1 MRIFVIGATG
11 VLGRALVPRLKRAHY
26 DVRALVRSV
35 EQAHKLQA
43 SGIETTVGDILQEET
58 QQRLPEMVKGCE
70 AVIHIATAI
79 PSNPY
84 DLSARNWEMTTR
96 LRTEG
101 TRHLLTAT
109 LQAGAARYIQQS
121 IALAYP
127 DSGDTWLDEDQPFD
141 TSKARAAIC
150 APIAEMEQMV
160 RAVPVDRLQW
170 SILRGG
176 LFVGPG
182 TGQVKLLERLRAGQV
197 EIPGKGQ
204 NFLSPIH
211 VADMAEAIALTLEHA
226 SSGSIYH
233 IVNQPL
239 RYGDYITGLADR
251 LHLSHP
257 PYNASLPEAP
267 SYRCSNQRAREQL
280 GWQPQHTIWPGEP
293 SW

>member
-11 VLGRALVPRLKRAHY
+11 VLGRALMPRLQQAHH
-26 DVRALVRSV
+26 DIRTLVRSL
-35 EQAHKLQA
+35 EQARILQA
-43 SGIETTVGDILQEET
+43 VGIEATVGEILQVET
-58 QQRLPEMVKGCE
+58 QQHLPELIKGCE

-84 DLSARNWEMTTR
+84 NLSAGAWETNTR

-101 TRHLLTAT
+101 TRHLLAAA
-109 LQAGAARYIQQS
+109 LQAGAAHYIQQS
-121 IALAYP
+121 ITMAYP
-127 DSGDTWLDEDQPFD
+127 DCGDAWLDEDQPFD
-141 TSKARAAIC
+141 TSLARATIC
-150 APIAEMEQMV
+150 APVMEMERMV
-160 RAVPVDRLQW
+160 RAVPVGRLQW

-182 TGQVKLLERLRAGQV
+182 TGQEKLLERLRAGQV

-226 SSGSIYH
+226 SGGSIYH
-233 IVNQPL
+233 IVDQPL

-251 LHLSHP
+251 LHLSDP

-267 SYRCSNQRAREQL
+267 SYRCSNQHAREQL

>member
-11 VLGRALVPRLKRAHY
+11 VLGRVLMPRLQQAHH
-26 DVRALVRSV
+26 DIRTLVRSS
-35 EQAHKLQA
+35 EQAQRLQA
-43 SGIETTVGDILQEET
+43 VGIEATVGELLQAET
-58 QQRLPEMVKGCE
+58 QQRLPELIKGCE

-84 DLSARNWEMTTR
+84 DLSAGNWETTTR

-101 TRHLLTAT
+101 TRHLLASS

-121 IALAYP
+121 ITMAYT
-127 DSGDTWLDEDQPFD
+127 DGGDAWLDEDQPFD
-141 TSKARAAIC
+141 TSLARAAIC
-150 APIAEMEQMV
+150 GPIVEMERMV
-160 RAVPVDRLQW
+160 RAVPAGRLQW

-182 TGQVKLLERLRAGQV
+182 TGQEKLLERLRAGQV
-197 EIPGKGQ
+197 EIPGQGQ

-226 SSGSIYH
+226 SGGSIYH
-233 IVNQPL
+233 IVDQPL

-251 LHLSHP
+251 LHLSYP

-267 SYRCSNQRAREQL
+267 SYRCGNQHAREQL
-280 GWQPQHTIWPGEP
+280 GWQPQHTIWPGSP

>member
-1 MRIFVIGATG
+1 MRLFVIGATG
-11 VLGRALVPRLKRAHY
+11 VLGRALMPRLQQAHH
-26 DVRALVRSV
+26 DIRVLVRSA

-43 SGIETTVGDILQEET
+43 VGIEARAGDILQAET
-58 QQRLPEMVKGCE
+58 QQRLPAMVKGCE

-84 DLSARNWEMTTR
+84 DLSAMNWEMTTR

-109 LQAGAARYIQQS
+109 LQAGAVRYVQQS
-121 IALAYP
+121 ITLAYL
-127 DSGDTWLDEDQPFD
+127 DGGDAWLDEDQPFD
-141 TSKARAAIC
+141 TSPARAAIC

-197 EIPGKGQ
+197 EIPGQGQ

-211 VADMAEAIALTLEHA
+211 VVDMAEAIALTLEHA
-226 SSGSIYH
+226 PSGSIYH
-233 IVNQPL
+233 IVDQPL
-239 RYGDYITGLADR
+239 RNGDYLTGLADR
-251 LHLSHP
+251 LHLPHP
-257 PYNASLPEAP
+257 PYNTSLPEAP
-267 SYRCSNQRAREQL
+267 SYRCSNQHAREQL
-280 GWQPQHTIWPGEP
+280 AWQPRHTIWPGKP

>member
-11 VLGRALVPRLKRAHY
+11 VLGRALVSRFQQEHHDIRT
-26 DVRALVRSV
+26 LVRSS
-35 EQAHKLQA
+35 EQARLLQA
-43 SGIETTVGDILQEET
+43 VGIEATVGEILQTET
-58 QQRLPEMVKGCE
+58 QQHLPEMVKGCE

-84 DLSARNWEMTTR
+84 DLSASNWETNTR

-101 TRHLLTAT
+101 ARHLLAAA
-109 LQAGAARYIQQS
+109 LEAGVARYIQQS
-121 IALAYP
+121 ITMAYT
-127 DSGDTWLDEDQPFD
+127 DGGDAWLDEAQPFD
-141 TSKARAAIC
+141 TSAARAAIC
-150 APIAEMEQMV
+150 APIVEMEQMV
-160 RAVPVDRLQW
+160 RAVPVGRLQW

-182 TGQVKLLERLRAGQV
+182 TGQEKLLERLRAGQV
-197 EIPGKGQ
+197 EIPGQGQ

-211 VADMAEAIALTLEHA
+211 IADMAEAIALALEHA
-226 SSGSIYH
+226 SGGSIYH

-251 LHLSHP
+251 LHLPHP

-267 SYRCSNQRAREQL
+267 SYRCRNQHAREQL

>member
-11 VLGRALVPRLKRAHY
+11 VLGRALMPRLQQAHH
-26 DVRALVRSV
+26 DIRTLVRSA
-35 EQAHKLQA
+35 EQARILQA
-43 SGIETTVGDILQEET
+43 VGIEATVGEILQAET
-58 QQRLPEMVKGCE
+58 QQHLPEMVKGCE

-79 PSNPY
+79 PANPY
-84 DLSARNWEMTTR
+84 DLSAGNWEMTSR

-101 TRHLLTAT
+101 TRHLLAAS

-121 IALAYP
+121 ITLAYP
-127 DSGDTWLDEDQPFD
+127 DSGDAWLDEDQSFD
-141 TSKARAAIC
+141 TSPARAAIC
-150 APIAEMEQMV
+150 APIMEMEQMV
-160 RAVPVDRLQW
+160 RAVPVNRLQW

-182 TGQVKLLERLRAGQV
+182 TGQEKVLERLRAGQV

-226 SSGSIYH
+226 PSGSIYH
-233 IVNQPL
+233 IVDQPL

-251 LHLSHP
+251 LHLPHP

-267 SYRCSNQRAREQL
+267 SYRCRNQHAREQL